1 MTNRLQKEG
10 VCLKFPL
17 NTLGLAHQL
26 LADHVPVGGFCVDAT
41 AGKGRD
47 TAFLCSLVGITGRVL
62 AFDIQP
68 AAVSAARALLDE
80 QGYSAMATVVCDS
93 HHHLLQYAQPG
104 TADAIVFN
112 FGWLPGGDHKIFTR
126 AETSIPAIEAG
137 LQLLKPGGVMSLC
150 IYSGGENG
158 FDERD
163 ALLAYVETIN
173 PQEYTVVVSRFVNR
187 TGNPPIP
194 VFIWKEG

>member
-1 MTNRLQKEG
+1 MN
-10 VCLKFPL
+10 FPR
-17 NTLGLAHQL
+17 NTLGLAHQFL
-26 LADHVPVGGFCVDAT
+26 SAHVPVGGFCIDAT

-47 TAFLCSLVGITGRVL
+47 TAFLCSLVGSAGRVL

-68 AAVSAARALLDE
+68 AAVSATRALLAE
-80 QGYSAMATVVCDS
+80 QGYSSTAEVICDS
-93 HHHLLQYAQPG
+93 HHHLLQYADPG
-104 TADAIVFN
+104 TVDAVVFN

-137 LQLLKPGGVMSLC
+137 LQLLKPGGVMTLC

-158 FDERD
+158 FSERD
-163 ALLAYVETIN
+163 ALLEYVQTIN
-173 PQEYTVVVSRFVNR
+173 SQEYTVVVSQFVNR

>member
-1 MTNRLQKEG
+1 MN
-10 VCLKFPL
+10 FPL
-17 NTLGLAHQL
+17 NTLGLAHKF
-26 LADHVPVGGFCVDAT
+26 LAEHVPAGGFCVDAT

-47 TAFLCSLVGITGRVL
+47 TAFLCSLVGNGGRVL

-80 QGYSAMATVVCDS
+80 KGYSSIATVVCDS
-93 HHHLLQYAQPG
+93 HHRLLQYAPPG
-104 TADAIVFN
+104 TADAVVFN

-126 AETSIPAIEAG
+126 AETSIPAIKAG

-163 ALLAYVETIN
+163 ALLEFVETIN
-173 PQEYTVVVSRFVNR
+173 PQEYTVLVSRFVNR

-194 VFIWKEG
+194 VFIWKES